1 MKWGKWGQG
10 KGISE
15 NSEFLSDM
23 FEMHIRERS
32 CGNPEQEANISR
44 CGDQGRLSD
53 KCGVY
58 VILGLEEEVGLGITS

>member
-1 MKWGKWGQG
+1 MKIQ
-10 KGISE
+10 S
-15 NSEFLSDM
+15 FLSDM

-32 CGNPEQEANISR
+32 CGDSEQEANISR

-53 KCGVY
+53 KGGVY